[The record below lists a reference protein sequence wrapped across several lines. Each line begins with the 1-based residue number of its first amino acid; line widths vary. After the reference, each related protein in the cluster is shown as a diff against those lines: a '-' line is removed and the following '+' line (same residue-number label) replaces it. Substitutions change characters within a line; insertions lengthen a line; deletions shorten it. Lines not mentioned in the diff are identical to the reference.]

1 MRPSFS
7 VLDHDLT
14 VSSPRLHHSWRV
26 LLLLLGCVLLLVA
39 PIPAA
44 AHSQLVSADPSPGQ
58 VLTAPPTEIR
68 LTFSEQVALDF
79 SAIQVLDRGRHR
91 LDTGPVTQPNGD
103 PLRLRVAVTP
113 DLKSGV
119 YTVVW
124 RVVSAVDGHLTE
136 SRYAF
141 TVLVAGEPTP
151 TPGAEPTPPVI
162 APETGPP
169 SAPEGN
175 TPPPDPVRW
184 GVRALALLLAAWLL
198 GGPLFTVLV
207 LEPALLAPGA
217 PSAGTQLLTTL
228 QRRWSRLG
236 VGAAVGLLALLGT
249 DMLFQVSTLT
259 GGTPLEAFGQLD
271 VLGRFVGS
279 TSYGLYWA
287 LRVGAVLVLGL
298 LCLGLARAVQADVT
312 LWSIGVAA
320 AGLIFAGEALSSH
333 PAAAAPIL
341 GLPLGTLSD
350 LIHLMATGAWVG
362 GLLYFAVVLLPLLH
376 TGTLTVETRGRMLAR
391 IVPRFSNI
399 ALISVGLLIVTGIVN
414 LALHTLDPGAIV
426 ASNYGQVLILKHLLF
441 LPLLALGA
449 VQNRVI
455 QPRVVALLAGD
466 GGSGAATVGLFQRVI
481 RGEVLLA
488 SAVLLCAGG
497 LTLLPPPAQ
506 PGSSGLGMVMPTPVL
521 GTPAPTAT
529 SGPLPPSPT
538 PVVVTA
544 TQALGGLDV
553 GLIVRPDLTGDHFTV
568 RLSAVDATPLIT
580 NDLRLQLRITPQ
592 DVNAGST
599 LLPLTFA
606 GSDGP
611 ALTYTATEPILTLA
625 GGYDARVLV
634 SRRTGNDVKVA
645 FRLDL
650 DENGGLTMRP
660 APFVQVAVSTDPS
673 PAISGTVGIDLRLT
687 DGVGQPVE
695 GATVNLLPLM
705 PAHAHI
711 EPQSQAVPVPGTPGL
726 YRTSATLQMGGG
738 WLIIVDVNQPGQP
751 PIRTD
756 ASFDVIDPNAT
767 PTPATNGGATPSP

>member
-1 MRPSFS
+1 MIVSF
-7 VLDHDLT
+7 
-14 VSSPRLHHSWRV
+14 PRLHHSWRV

-44 AHSQLVSADPSPGQ
+44 AHSQLVSADPAPGQ
-58 VLTAPPTEIR
+58 VLAVAPTEIR
-68 LTFSEQVALDF
+68 LTFSERVAFDF
-79 SAIQVLDRGRHR
+79 SGIQVLDRGRHR
-91 LDTGPVTQPNGD
+91 LDTGPVTQPNGN
-103 PLRLRVAVTP
+103 PLALRVAVQP
-113 DLKSGV
+113 GLKSGV

-136 SRYAF
+136 SSYAF

-151 TPGAEPTPPVI
+151 TPGAEPTPEGI

-175 TPPPDPVRW
+175 TPPPDPIRW
-184 GVRALALLLAAWLL
+184 GLRALALLLAAWLL

-217 PSAGTQLLTTL
+217 PTEGTPLLTTL

-236 VGAAVGLLALLGT
+236 VGAAVGLLALLGA
-249 DMLFQVSTLT
+249 DMLFQVSTLA
-259 GGTPLEAFGQLD
+259 GVPPLEAFGQLD

-362 GLLYFAVVLLPLLH
+362 GLLYFAVVLLPVLH
-376 TGTLTVETRGRMLAR
+376 SGGLSVETRGQMLAR

-399 ALISVGLLIVTGIVN
+399 ALISVGLLIVTGIIN

-449 VQNRVI
+449 VQNRII
-455 QPRVVALLAGD
+455 QPRIVRLLAGD
-466 GGSGAATVGLFQRVI
+466 GGTGTATVGLFQRVI
-481 RGEVLLA
+481 RGEVMLA

-497 LTLLPPPAQ
+497 LTLLPPPAP
-506 PGSSGLGMVMPTPVL
+506 PGSSSLGMVMPGPV
-521 GTPAPTAT
+521 TT
-529 SGPLPPSPT
+529 PLPPATPGPPTPSPT

-544 TQALGGLDV
+544 TQTLGGLGV

-568 RLSAVDATPLIT
+568 RLGAVDATPLIT

-599 LLPLTFA
+599 LLPLAFA
-606 GSDGP
+606 GADGP
-611 ALTYTATEPILTLA
+611 TLTYTATEPILTLA

-634 SRRTGNDVKVA
+634 SRRSGNDVKVA

-650 DENGGLTMRP
+650 DENGGLTIRP
-660 APFVQVAVSTDPS
+660 APFVQVAVRTDPS

-711 EPQSQAVPVPGTPGL
+711 EPQSEAVPVPGTPGL
-726 YRTSATLQMGGG
+726 YRTRANLQMGGG

-767 PTPATNGGATPSP
+767 PTPATNGAATPSP

>member
-1 MRPSFS
+1 M
-7 VLDHDLT
+7 
-14 VSSPRLHHSWRV
+14 
-26 LLLLLGCVLLLVA
+26 LLGLGSLVLP

-44 AHSQLVSADPSPGQ
+44 AHSQLVSADPAPGA
-58 VLTAPPTEIR
+58 VLAAAPTEIR
-68 LTFSEQVALDF
+68 LTFSEQVAVDF
-79 SAIQVLDRGRHR
+79 SGIQVLDRGRHR

-103 PLRLRVAVTP
+103 RLALRVAVTP
-113 DLKSGV
+113 GLKSGI

-136 SRYAF
+136 SSYAF
-141 TVLVAGEPTP
+141 TLRPAGEPTP
-151 TPGAEPTPPVI
+151 PPGAEPTPE
-162 APETGPP
+162 AGTPEPTTPA
-169 SAPEGN
+169 APEGT

-184 GVRALALLLAAWLL
+184 VLRAAALLLAAWLL

-207 LEPALLAPGA
+207 LEPALLGSDVPGA
-217 PSAGTQLLTTL
+217 SGGLLTTL

-236 VGAAVGLLALLGT
+236 VGVAILLLLILGA

-259 GGTPLEAFGQLD
+259 GVPPLEAFGRLD
-271 VLGRFVGS
+271 VLGRFLGG

-320 AGLIFAGEALSSH
+320 AGMVFAGEALSSH

-341 GLPLGTLSD
+341 GLPLGTLAD

-376 TGTLTVETRGRMLAR
+376 SGGLAPEERGQLLAR
-391 IVPRFSNI
+391 IVPRFSTI

-414 LALHTLDPGAIV
+414 LALHTLDPAVIV
-426 ASNYGQVLILKHLLF
+426 ASNYGQVLLLKHLLF
-441 LPLLALGA
+441 LPLLGLGA

-455 QPRVVALLAGD
+455 QPRIVALLAGNR
-466 GGSGAATVGLFQRVI
+466 GAGAATVSLFQRVI

-497 LTLLPPPAQ
+497 LTLLPPPVP
-506 PGSSGLGMVMPTPVL
+506 PGSNPLLMPMPGPVL
-521 GTPAPTAT
+521 ATPLPTAT
-529 SGPLPPSPT
+529 LGPPTPSPT
-538 PVVVTA
+538 PVVVTG
-544 TQALGGLDV
+544 TQTLGGLEV
-553 GLIVRPDLTGDHFTV
+553 GLTVRPDLAGDHFTV
-568 RLSAVDATPLIT
+568 RLSAVDASPLIT

-606 GSDGP
+606 GADGP
-611 ALTYTATEPILTLA
+611 ALTYTATETILTLS

-634 SRRTGNDVKVA
+634 TRRTGTDVKVA
-645 FRLDL
+645 YRLDL
-650 DENGGLTMRP
+650 DENGGLTIRP
-660 APFVQVAVSTDPS
+660 SPFVQVQVNTDPS

-687 DGVGQPVE
+687 DGVGQPIE
-695 GATVNLLPLM
+695 GATVSLLPLM

-711 EPQSQAVPVPGTPGL
+711 EPQSQAAPVPGTPGL
-726 YRTSATLQMGGG
+726 YRTRANLQMGGG

-751 PIRTD
+751 PVRTD

-767 PTPATNGGATPSP
+767 PTPATGPPATPSPPAGANP